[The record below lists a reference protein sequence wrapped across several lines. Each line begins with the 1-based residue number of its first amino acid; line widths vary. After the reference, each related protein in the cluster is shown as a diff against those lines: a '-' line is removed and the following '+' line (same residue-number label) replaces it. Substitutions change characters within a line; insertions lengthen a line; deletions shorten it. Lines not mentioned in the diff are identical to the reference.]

1 MQIPTIISLA
11 GTLVCAGLFVK
22 QRNWVLAAAFM
33 FATAYTVMNQV
44 MRIPGVPPVAV
55 MACAW
60 LFFALL
66 AVETLRKV
74 VLK

>member
-1 MQIPTIISLA
+1 MQIATLISLA
-11 GTLVCAGLFVK
+11 GTITCAGLFVK
-22 QRNWVLAAAFM
+22 QSNWILVAAFV
-33 FATAYTVMNQV
+33 FATAHTVMSQV
-44 MRIPGVPPVAV
+44 TRIPGVPPVAV